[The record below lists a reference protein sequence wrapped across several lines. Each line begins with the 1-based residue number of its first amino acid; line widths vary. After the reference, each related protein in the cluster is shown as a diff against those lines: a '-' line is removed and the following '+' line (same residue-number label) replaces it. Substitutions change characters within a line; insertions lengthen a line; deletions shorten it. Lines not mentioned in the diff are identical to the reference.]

1 MKLIEDKY
9 FNEFKKIMKKD
20 TGKQYVVFKGMIE
33 DNLKK
38 NGDVEEI
45 RKRIE
50 IKLEIL
56 GRLSDDGSLTN
67 YVQQAILI
75 ITVLCTIVADFVLEI
90 KNYELN
96 ISFLE
101 ILSYMFIGLT
111 IYSGYAFISKIYE
124 NRKQAIKIVYYKEIL
139 KILNE

>member
-50 IKLEIL
+50 IKLQIL
-56 GRLSDDGSLTN
+56 GRLSDDSSLTN
-67 YVQQAILI
+67 FWQQAILI

-90 KNYELN
+90 KNYGLN

-101 ILSYMFIGLT
+101 FLSFMFIALA
-111 IYSGYAFISKIYE
+111 IYSGYVFILKIYE

-139 KILNE
+139 EILNE

>member
-50 IKLEIL
+50 IKLQIL
-56 GRLSDDGSLTN
+56 GRLSDDSSLTN
-67 YVQQAILI
+67 FWQQAILI

-101 ILSYMFIGLT
+101 FLSFMFIALA
-111 IYSGYAFISKIYE
+111 IYSGYVFILKIYE